1 MPMPTWDDL
10 DELHE
15 QASEL
20 KFRCVTP
27 EFSANAAT
35 AIATLRLAIAAE
47 RIADSLEAMQAAGVT
62 GDAPAEPC

>member
-1 MPMPTWDDL
+1 MPMPTWDEL

-27 EFSANAAT
+27 RFSANDAA
-35 AIATLRLAIAAE
+35 AIATLRLALAAE
-47 RIADSLEAMQAAGVT
+47 RIADALEAIATNPGGMG
-62 GDAPAEPC
+62 